1 MKFSP
6 VSGENHIRL
15 WSILPNVSAGKGHPW
30 PQSTDG
36 ACRFPKMTG
45 LSRIIT
51 IRWIEQIEF
60 TQERGQRDSTLYH
73 IHLDVLNQVG
83 GVPT

>member
-1 MKFSP
+1 
-6 VSGENHIRL
+6 
-15 WSILPNVSAGKGHPW
+15 
-30 PQSTDG
+30 
-36 ACRFPKMTG
+36 MTG